1 MLRSSSYKAYFN
13 RSACIVD
20 KSCDLLPPV
29 PARHE
34 EQQIGDSLSH
44 PRPRSALRRIRL
56 GRSGSIDAA
65 QRVDDDRPQ
74 DHHLAPKCARAMAC
88 TGQTKQA
95 CMSMRQKGCT
105 GSQLCSHARAQ
116 MHVRG
121 AKCDVGVMEA
131 LSDAGR
137 GARARWFKTSPLCI
151 PSLCNLVD
159 CTAE

>member
-1 MLRSSSYKAYFN
+1 MMASIQR
-13 RSACIVD
+13 
-20 KSCDLLPPV
+20 
-29 PARHE
+29 
-34 EQQIGDSLSH
+34 
-44 PRPRSALRRIRL
+44 PRPALRRNL
-56 GRSGSIDAA
+56 AARSGSIEISEPIDA
-65 QRVDDDRPQ
+65 DRAQ